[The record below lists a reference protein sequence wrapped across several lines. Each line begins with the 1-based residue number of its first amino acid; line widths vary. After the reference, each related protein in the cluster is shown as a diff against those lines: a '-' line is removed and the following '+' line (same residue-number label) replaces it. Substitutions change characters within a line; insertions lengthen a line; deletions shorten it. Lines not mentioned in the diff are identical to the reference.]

1 MQSRAR
7 SGKIHTTL
15 VELSKYGLDDFLEG
29 PEAFD
34 IYFKTY
40 ASIAGVRVL
49 LEYAGRRR
57 YQSFPF
63 RKRLQH
69 FRTIVWRVPDGRL
82 SLDELHFLLPET
94 KNLTIDDLVL
104 SRSTGYCSLF
114 HSLAYGLVRQ
124 TAKWSTIGP
133 EPMTQI
139 PWCGLLRTCL
149 QLDPAGLYHLEEAEL
164 PHYAIAEF
172 QTPFS
177 FLIDNAYRLFLFT
190 PSGTWTSFLQQSQ
203 RGMSAWL
210 DVLTLNGTDLLDYGR
225 KERRLHDE
233 GLIFRHAYHV
243 YSDLSLRV
251 RLLGITYG
259 KSKDDWR
266 FWWVDEYEHYVGD
279 FWEMV
284 HQVDLDVKVPGS
296 WVDECDYDQHSPYRE
311 ERPRGKWFSEE
322 RMPLIWSE
330 HREVKAPL

>member
-1 MQSRAR
+1 R
-7 SGKIHTTL
+7 IHTAL

-29 PEAFD
+29 PEVFD
-34 IYFKTY
+34 IYFETFP
-40 ASIAGVRVL
+40 AIAGFRIL

-69 FRTIVWRVPDGRL
+69 FRTIVWMAPDGQL
-82 SLDELHFLLPET
+82 SLDELYFLLPET
-94 KNLTIDDLVL
+94 KNLTIDDLVS

-124 TAKWSTIGP
+124 TAKSYAIDR
-133 EPMTQI
+133 EPMSQI
-139 PWCGLLRTCL
+139 QWCGLLRTCL
-149 QLDPAGLYHLEEAEL
+149 QLDPAGLYHLEEAEFCC
-164 PHYAIAEF
+164 YAPVRI

-177 FLIDNAYRLFLFT
+177 FLLEYAPHFMINFVS
-190 PSGTWTSFLQQSQ
+190 SGRWPSFLQRIQ
-203 RGMSAWL
+203 RIMSVWL
-210 DVLTLNGTDLLDYGR
+210 DVLTLNGTDLLEYGR
-225 KERRLHDE
+225 KERRLYDE
-233 GLIFRHAYHV
+233 GLILQHTYYELSHV
-243 YSDLSLRV
+243 SYGQ

-266 FWWVDEYEHYVGD
+266 FWWVAEYEHYVGD

-296 WVDECDYDQHSPYRE
+296 WVDECDYDHYSPYRE
-311 ERPRGKWFSEE
+311 ERPRGLWFLEE
-322 RMPLIWSE
+322 HMPLIWSE

>member
-1 MQSRAR
+1 M
-7 SGKIHTTL
+7 HTAL

-29 PEAFD
+29 PEVFD
-34 IYFKTY
+34 IYFEEFPAIK
-40 ASIAGVRVL
+40 GFRLL
-49 LEYAGRRR
+49 LEYTGRRR

-69 FRTIVWRVPDGRL
+69 FRTIVWGAPDGQL
-82 SLDELHFLLPET
+82 SLDDLHFLLPET
-94 KNLTIDDLVL
+94 KNLTIDVL
-104 SRSTGYCSLF
+104 MSSRSTGYCSIF
-114 HSLAYGLVRQ
+114 HTLACGLVRQ
-124 TAKWSTIGP
+124 TAKSYEIDR
-133 EPMTQI
+133 EPMSQI
-139 PWCGLLRTCL
+139 QWCGLLRTCL
-149 QLDPAGLYHLEEAEL
+149 QLDPAGLYHLEEFKFYRYTPAR
-164 PHYAIAEF
+164 I

-177 FLIDNAYRLFLFT
+177 FLLELAPHFIFGFISGGRW
-190 PSGTWTSFLQQSQ
+190 PSFFQRIQ
-203 RGMSAWL
+203 RGTSAWL

-233 GLIFRHAYHV
+233 GPIFRQAYHV
-243 YSDLSLRV
+243 NFDMSLRV

-296 WVDECDYDQHSPYRE
+296 WVDECDYDHYSPYRE
-311 ERPRGKWFSEE
+311 ERPRGKWSSEE
-322 RMPLIWSE
+322 HMPLIWSE